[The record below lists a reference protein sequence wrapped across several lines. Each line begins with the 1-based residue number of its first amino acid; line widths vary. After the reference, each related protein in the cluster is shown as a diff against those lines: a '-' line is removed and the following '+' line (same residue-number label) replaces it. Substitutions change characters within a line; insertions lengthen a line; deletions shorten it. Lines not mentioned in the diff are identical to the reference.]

1 MRRISTAERRARLG
15 RLHRLTGNS
24 RASTV
29 EEATRSIVALHATD
43 PATVYLSLQARVRD
57 VTVSGIERAL
67 YDDRTLLR
75 MMAMRRTLF
84 VVPVE
89 SAPVVQAAAG
99 RAVAETQRRRYL
111 KLMADNHL
119 DLPVSDYAEWL
130 ADVEAGTLRA
140 LHMRGEAAGAELAAD
155 EPRLHA
161 TISMAAD
168 KSYGGTQKITSWV
181 LNLLA
186 LDGHIVRTRP
196 RGSWISQQWR
206 WAPADTWLRGGGNSA
221 ASEVAGLASAGSEVA
236 GRGTGGTGGDL
247 PVEAARA
254 DLVRRW
260 LAAFGPAP
268 VTDIKWWTGWPLG
281 QVRAA
286 LTAIGPEEV
295 DLDGTPGVMLP
306 ESDTESDTGTGTP
319 EPWIALLPALDPTP
333 MGWSERSWFLGPH
346 DAPGGGPL
354 FDRNGNIGPTVWCDG
369 RIVGGWAQR
378 RDGEVVV
385 RLLEDVGSAA
395 AAAVETAAAG
405 VTAWTAPVRVTPRF
419 RTPLEKELSA

>member
-15 RLHRLTGNS
+15 RRHRLTAGS

-29 EEATRSIVALHATD
+29 EDATRSIVALHATD

-57 VTVSGIERAL
+57 VTVAGVERAL

-89 SAPVVQAAAG
+89 SAAVVQAAAS
-99 RAVAETQRRRYL
+99 RAVAATQRRRYV
-111 KLMADNHL
+111 KLMTDNHL
-119 DLPVSDYAEWL
+119 DLPVSDPAEWL

-140 LHMRGEAAGAELAAD
+140 LRARGEAAGADLAAD

-161 TISMAAD
+161 TISMAVD
-168 KSYGGTQKITSWV
+168 KSYGGSQKITSWV
-181 LNLLA
+181 LNLLG

-206 WAPADTWLRGGGNSA
+206 WAPADTWVPGG
-221 ASEVAGLASAGSEVA
+221 L
-236 GRGTGGTGGDL
+236 GDL
-247 PVEAARA
+247 PVEAGRV

-268 VTDIKWWTGWPLG
+268 VSDIKWWTGWPLG

-286 LTAIGPEEV
+286 LAAIGPEEV
-295 DLDGTPGVMLP
+295 DLDGAPGVLLP
-306 ESDTESDTGTGTP
+306 GDDADLEPD
-319 EPWIALLPALDPTP
+319 EPWIALLPGLDPTP
-333 MGWSERSWFLGPH
+333 MGWAARSWFLGPH
-346 DAPGGGPL
+346 AGPL

-385 RLLEDVGSAA
+385 RLLEDIGSAA
-395 AAAVETAAAG
+395 ATAVETAAAG
-405 VTAWTAPVRVTPRF
+405 VTAWTGPVRVTPRF